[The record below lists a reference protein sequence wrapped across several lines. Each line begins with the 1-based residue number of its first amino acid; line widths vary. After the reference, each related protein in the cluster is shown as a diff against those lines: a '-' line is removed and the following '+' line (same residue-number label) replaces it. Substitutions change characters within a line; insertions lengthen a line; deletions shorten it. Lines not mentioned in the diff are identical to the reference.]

1 MDAPSLIAA
10 HPLGR
15 EAIRSGS
22 KAVAIRADQPDKW
35 GKQDKLDKASPM
47 DKARRASS
55 PASSPVARVP
65 SIPPAPVLWA
75 QADPALGQASGRVP
89 AGLLAARVPEDLALP
104 AE

>member
-15 EAIRSGS
+15 EAISSDR
-22 KAVAIRADQPDKW
+22 KAAGIRADQPDKW
-35 GKQDKLDKASPM
+35 DKLDKASPM